1 MASALAPANRK
12 KPGTRPSSNGRRPTW
27 ELLRYLPHQGE
38 WTEDEYLAL
47 EERFGNNIRVELSD
61 GYLEVLPVP
70 TEPHQ
75 LLILFFVRCL
85 DAFAQAHAPGVVLFS
100 GIRVKLRVGQKTKFR
115 EPDVVY
121 MAARHASRRHKEFWE
136 GADLVTEIMS
146 GDRKDRLR
154 DWKDKPRDY
163 AAAGIPEY
171 WVIDP
176 DKKVIRVYTLRGKS
190 YRRHGDF
197 KSGDQATSVLLP
209 GFAVAASAVFA
220 AGSV

>member
-1 MASALAPANRK
+1 MASALAPARRK
-12 KPGTRPSSNGRRPTW
+12 KPGTRASSNGCRPTW

-47 EERFGNNIRVELSD
+47 EDRFGDQIRVELSE
-61 GYLEVLPVP
+61 GTLEVLPVP

-75 LLILFFVRCL
+75 LLILYFVRCL

-100 GIRVKLRVGQKTKFR
+100 GIRVKLRIGQKTKFR

-121 MAARHASRRHKEFWE
+121 MAARHASRRHKEYWE
-136 GADLVTEIMS
+136 GADLVMEIVS

-154 DWKDKPRDY
+154 DWKIKPRDY

-176 DKKVIRVYTLRGKS
+176 DKKVIRVYTLRGRS

-197 KSGDQATSVLLP
+197 KPGDRATSMLLP
-209 GFAVAASAVFA
+209 GFGVAVNDVFA
-220 AGSV
+220 AANV